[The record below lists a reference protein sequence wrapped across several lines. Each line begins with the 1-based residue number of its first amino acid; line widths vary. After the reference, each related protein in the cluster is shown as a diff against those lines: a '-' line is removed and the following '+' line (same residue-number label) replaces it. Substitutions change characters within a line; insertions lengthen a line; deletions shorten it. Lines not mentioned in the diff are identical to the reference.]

1 MTDSLL
7 QVRNLKKYFP
17 VERGFLRRG
26 SDFIRAVDDISFAVA
41 RGTILGLIGESGC
54 GKTTTVKTIMRAVP
68 PTSGSIE
75 YTTQDDRLV
84 DLAQLTRKELKPLRK
99 ELQMIFQDPFSS
111 LNPRMTALDI
121 VAEPLKVLKWRKP
134 AYRLRVEEL
143 MDLVGLD
150 PRFLSRYPHAF
161 SGGQRQR
168 LGIARALASSP
179 SLLFADEPVSALD
192 VSVQAQIL
200 NLLLDI
206 QAQMGLTVVI
216 IAHDL
221 GVVRYICKEVAIMY
235 LGKIVEQG
243 DTREIYT
250 RPQAPLYR
258 RHDGGEPG
266 HRSRYPVGGGPAHR
280 GRTEPDRRAP
290 RLRVRVALQPRRGTL
305 PQRSAGV
312 GAGSRCRPHGSLL
325 ARRRAAPARHLS
337 THHGKVVVP
346 HRTWPRIS
354 APFGHGRDSR
364 GGWSLMSCQ

>member
-17 VERGFLRRG
+17 VERGFLRRV
-26 SDFIRAVDDISFAVA
+26 SDFIRAVDDISFVVA

-143 MDLVGLD
+143 MELVGLD

-221 GVVRYICKEVAIMY
+221 GVVRYICEEVAIMY

-243 DTREIYT
+243 NTREIYT
-250 RPQAPLYR
+250 RPKHPYTAGLMAASPDTDPDTPWAEDLLTGDVPSPIGERRGCVFASRCSHAEERCSSEAPELA
-258 RHDGGEPG
+258 
-266 HRSRYPVGGGPAHR
+266 PVAGA
-280 GRTEPDRRAP
+280 DRAVACWRAEEL
-290 RLRVRVALQPRRGTL
+290 RLRG
-305 PQRSAGV
+305 
-312 GAGSRCRPHGSLL
+312 
-325 ARRRAAPARHLS
+325 
-337 THHGKVVVP
+337 
-346 HRTWPRIS
+346 I
-354 APFGHGRDSR
+354 
-364 GGWSLMSCQ
+364 

>member
-1 MTDSLL
+1 M
-7 QVRNLKKYFP
+7 
-17 VERGFLRRG
+17 
-26 SDFIRAVDDISFAVA
+26 
-41 RGTILGLIGESGC
+41 
-54 GKTTTVKTIMRAVP
+54 
-68 PTSGSIE
+68 
-75 YTTQDDRLV
+75 
-84 DLAQLTRKELKPLRK
+84 TRKELKPLRQ
-99 ELQMIFQDPFSS
+99 EIQMIFQDPFSS

-134 AYRLRVEEL
+134 DYRRRVEDL

-206 QAQMGLTVVI
+206 QTQMELTVVI

-221 GVVRYICKEVAIMY
+221 GVVRYICREVAIMY

-250 RPQAPLYR
+250 HPRHPYTAGLLAASPDTDPDTPGRRTCSPATCRARSANARDACSPHAARTPRSAAAARFPSWRGSPAP
-258 RHDGGEPG
+258 DA
-266 HRSRYPVGGGPAHR
+266 RSPAGAPTSCTCAESDLSAARASEVECREVAAGCSALGRQR
-280 GRTEPDRRAP
+280 GATT
-290 RLRVRVALQPRRGTL
+290 GTL
-305 PQRSAGV
+305 
-312 GAGSRCRPHGSLL
+312 
-325 ARRRAAPARHLS
+325 APAPQICQLDSFTTSRQ
-337 THHGKVVVP
+337 P
-346 HRTWPRIS
+346 HP
-354 APFGHGRDSR
+354 
-364 GGWSLMSCQ
+364 